1 MRFDGIKNLKMKYK
15 LFISYLAVIIIPLGI
30 LGVYSYQQSK
40 QLQIQQA
47 NIGLQNSLMEMEDN
61 LNYKLQRYDAAIEL
75 IGFNPNL
82 SHIFNDEYMD
92 YYSMYKD
99 LTEIVDPLINTTLF
113 LNDDIKRIIIY
124 TGNNLTERIGSILP
138 ISQVEHTF
146 WFQETMGDLR
156 THWYSDKG
164 RIFGARRIFGN
175 VMYDKKNIIY
185 LELKPE
191 FFSDSLVDKELSGFT
206 ILVTDENLNIIYSND
221 HSSKHLTV
229 NSYRKNKDYILLE
242 KPIGDS
248 DLILHLVASSNSLT
262 IKPWKIIRATIIIE
276 AVSFV
281 GLLLIIWL
289 FSSVFVRRIYRLNNK
304 MKMVEQG
311 VLTMNVTIQSRD
323 EIGELEERFGKMLA
337 SINQLIDDDYKN
349 KIIQKEAE
357 LKALHS
363 QINPHFLY
371 NSLSVINWK
380 AIQVGA
386 EDISQVAGILSAF
399 YRTTLNKGKDIM
411 SVEDELLNTKSYI
424 EMQLI
429 MHDHNFDVHY
439 HIEDELLDYNMI
451 KLVLQPIVE
460 NAIEHGIDQKR
471 DGRGTLIIS
480 ATQAEDTLLF
490 SVEDNGPGMNRELI
504 DEILVKQSKGYGL
517 YNVQERIR
525 IQYGGDFGIF
535 IESEL
540 GKGTK
545 VIVKISKILY
555 ISKES
560 HISLNSVR

>member
-1 MRFDGIKNLKMKYK
+1 MKYK